1 MDPIIVGYVKSVKKG
16 GEMFLRWVKDPMGG
30 EVSSNMLDNIQFV
43 ADNALRLCLTSG
55 EDFNCDEPAR
65 KARKARLPRAV

>member
-1 MDPIIVGYVKSVKKG
+1 MDPIIVGYIKSVEKG

-30 EVSSNMLDNIQFV
+30 EVSLNMLDNIQFV

-55 EDFNCDEPAR
+55 EDFNGDEPVR